1 MYVVAFTQFMVSKGS
16 TKSNNQR
23 IGLLYLSGYDRRMEF
38 PNHSRQ
44 LLQRLQQQ
52 RCQGFLCD
60 STVVVGEAKFR
71 AHRAVLASCSIY
83 FHLLY
88 KEQKDRR
95 DVVYLNSDIV
105 TAPAFSL
112 LLEFMYQ
119 GKLETP
125 GLLVEDVMAAAS
137 YLHMYDI
144 VTECAGK
151 LDAMEL
157 LSLQKKVNER
167 IALSAKDRGSP
178 DTELHHKRRPQH
190 QTRTSLMDESE
201 TNHKQVR
208 PAVFDHK
215 ESVQSTRKANGH
227 ITGSLAFMSPACELV
242 PKSHPSVGGEMGAI
256 VSGQTG
262 HATSPSPWTR
272 VAGDEDRALDLSCKP
287 PPGKGPWGP
296 FRAPVLGQL
305 GKGQQD
311 TVLKSAHGQGVQSKL
326 VDGVL
331 PDRQRQHLRTS
342 TRSPARTPEV
352 RQQEWEREEGRE
364 DGNADRGE
372 ALTKGGGALMEGSEE
387 EEEEE
392 ENGNISASSGTA
404 PPPGRRRS
412 YLHGLCTCPLCSRP
426 YPNPRL
432 LQLHL
437 ETHFQERGRTP
448 AKLAPLV
455 GGVVK
460 PTCQQCS
467 KTFSCLY
474 TLKRHERT
482 HSGEKPYT
490 CARCGKGFQ
499 YSHNLTRHAVVHT
512 RQKPHACSLC
522 ERRFTQSGDLYRH
535 IRKFHHG
542 VTEVLTGSI

>member
-1 MYVVAFTQFMVSKGS
+1 MVSKGS

-23 IGLLYLSGYDRRMEF
+23 IGLLCLSGYDRRMEF

-88 KEQKDRR
+88 KEQTDRQ

-137 YLHMYDI
+137 YLYMYDI
-144 VTECAGK
+144 VTECTGK

-190 QTRTSLMDESE
+190 QTRTSLMVESE

-208 PAVFDHK
+208 PAAFDHK

-242 PKSHPSVGGEMGAI
+242 PKSHPRVGGEMGAI

-272 VAGDEDRALDLSCKP
+272 VAGDEDRALDLSCRP

-296 FRAPVLGQL
+296 SLAPVLGQL
-305 GKGQQD
+305 GKGQPD

-331 PDRQRQHLRTS
+331 PDRQGQHLRTS
-342 TRSPARTPEV
+342 TRSPAQTPE
-352 RQQEWEREEGRE
+352 R
-364 DGNADRGE
+364 DG
-372 ALTKGGGALMEGSEE
+372 
-387 EEEEE
+387 
-392 ENGNISASSGTA
+392 

-426 YPNPRL
+426 FPNPRL

-437 ETHFQERGRTP
+437 ETHFQERGRAP

-460 PTCQQCS
+460 PTCQQCG